1 MSKNILKEDYIMASI
16 TIAGSCYV
24 VTSKVSM
31 ADLELV
37 RKHRPKALKMV
48 DEETKEELF
57 AVGTGGNSLSEFGIS
72 FSGVSND
79 EQRLA
84 TVTMPIPSDV
94 EDAQEYVAEKAGVA
108 VVNLNRI
115 EDGIDEVLEEI
126 RAEHKNVIDSIK
138 IVV

>member
-1 MSKNILKEDYIMASI
+1 MSKNILKEDYIMANI
-16 TIAGSCYV
+16 TIAGSCFV

-79 EQRLA
+79 EQKLA

-115 EDGIDEVLEEI
+115 EDGIDEVLEQI

-138 IVV
+138 VVV

>member
-1 MSKNILKEDYIMASI
+1 MANI
-16 TIAGSCYV
+16 TIAGGCFV

-37 RKHRPKALKMV
+37 RKHRPKALKIV
-48 DEETKEELF
+48 DDETKEELF
-57 AVGTGGNSLSEFGIS
+57 AVGTGSNSLSEFGIS
-72 FSGVSND
+72 FGGVSND
-79 EQRLA
+79 EKKLA

-94 EDAQEYVAEKAGVA
+94 EDVTEYVAEKAGVA
-108 VVNLNRI
+108 VVNLNRL

-126 RAEHKNVIDSIK
+126 KAEHQKVTDSIK

>member
-1 MSKNILKEDYIMASI
+1 MANI
-16 TIAGSCYV
+16 TIAGNCFV
-24 VTSKVSM
+24 VTSSVPMS
-31 ADLELV
+31 DLELV
-37 RKHRPKALKMV
+37 RKHRPKALKIV

-57 AVGTGGNSLSEFGIS
+57 AVGIGGNNLNEFGIS

-79 EQRLA
+79 ERKLA
-84 TVTMPIPSDV
+84 TVTLPIPTDV

-115 EDGIDEVLEEI
+115 EAGINAVLEEI
-126 RAEHKNVIDSIK
+126 RAEHKRVTDSIK

>member
-1 MSKNILKEDYIMASI
+1 MANI
-16 TIAGSCYV
+16 TIAGSCFV

-31 ADLELV
+31 ADLELI
-37 RKHRPKALKMV
+37 RKHRPKALKIV
-48 DEETKEELF
+48 DEETGEELF
-57 AVGTGGNSLSEFGIS
+57 AVGTGSNSLSDFGVS

-79 EQRLA
+79 EKKLA
-84 TVTMPIPSDV
+84 TVTMPIPSDA

-126 RAEHKNVIDSIK
+126 RAEHQKVKDSIK
-138 IVV
+138 VVI

>member
-1 MSKNILKEDYIMASI
+1 MANI
-16 TIAGSCYV
+16 TIAGSCFV

-79 EQRLA
+79 EQKLA

-115 EDGIDEVLEEI
+115 EDGIDEVLEQI

-138 IVV
+138 VVV